1 MTRIQEV
8 AGNIITHLEAFNGSK
23 AAIDTPQILIVRG
36 ISRKRVE
43 PEDLEKMVSE
53 TLTNIGAQKIEMVS
67 EDAVNLIGIMDE
79 NIRANVEVPAE
90 TDIQG
95 IYRLKESFESIN
107 CHLEYAL
114 ATLGNIG
121 LFLILWKDK
130 SGVGPVFVE
139 LVVSTLNVENVTKD
153 NQ

>member
-1 MTRIQEV
+1 M
-8 AGNIITHLEAFNGSK
+8 THLEAFNGSK
-23 AAIDTPQILIVRG
+23 AAMDTPQILIVRG
-36 ISRKRVE
+36 ISRKRIK
-43 PEDLEKMVSE
+43 PKDLGKLLSE
-53 TLTNIGAQKIEMVS
+53 TLESIEAQRVEMVS
-67 EDAVNLIGIMDE
+67 EEAVNIIGIMDE
-79 NIRANVEVPAE
+79 NIRASVDIPEE

-114 ATLGNIG
+114 ATVENIG

-139 LVVSTLNVENVTKD
+139 LVVSNLHVGYTS
-153 NQ
+153 